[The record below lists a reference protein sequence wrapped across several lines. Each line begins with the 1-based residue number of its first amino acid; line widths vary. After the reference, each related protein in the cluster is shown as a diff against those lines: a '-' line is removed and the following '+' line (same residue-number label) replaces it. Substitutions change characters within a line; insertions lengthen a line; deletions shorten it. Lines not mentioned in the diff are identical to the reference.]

1 MATILFFQRL
11 LQQVA
16 AGVRRQII
24 QARKMALVEVQEE
37 VVHLQVQ
44 QLELAVLEPLDKA
57 TLAEDVPLIYQLIVR
72 AVGVEVLE
80 VLALAHQI

>member
-1 MATILFFQRL
+1 MATILFFQQS

-57 TLAEDVPLIYQLIVR
+57 TLAEAVRLI
-72 AVGVEVLE
+72 
-80 VLALAHQI
+80 

>member
-57 TLAEDVPLIYQLIVR
+57 TLAEAVRLI
-72 AVGVEVLE
+72 
-80 VLALAHQI
+80 